1 MLLAHAIGWMAWAL
15 LTPLVVVPLA
25 RRFGMTRGPSLARD
39 LAVHALA
46 MIGLAAVQT
55 AVVAFTT
62 ATIYYGIS
70 PLATRDIFVDRTFTT
85 FALNAL
91 IYATI
96 VAVVR
101 ASQVAAEIR
110 QRTIDAAHLES
121 RAARAELIALYGQL
135 QPHFLF
141 NALNGIAEL
150 THTDPPKAAQMIRSL
165 GELLRASIHGAG
177 TVTTTL
183 RSEVEFVRR
192 YVELQQMRF
201 ELFEFSMRVDPE
213 AMNAIVPPLL
223 LQPLVENAI
232 KHTVGVSGAG
242 KASLVVDRRKDRLAI
257 VVSDNGPG
265 FGGKDSAGNGI
276 GLSTTRERLD
286 RLFGPA
292 YRLDLSPDG
301 DPGAVV
307 SLDLPYLS
315 ESLTPA

>member
-1 MLLAHAIGWMAWAL
+1 MLAHGIGWTVWAL
-15 LTPLVVVPLA
+15 LTPLVIVPLA
-25 RRFGMTRGPSLARD
+25 RRFPLGRATTLPRD
-39 LAVHALA
+39 FAVHAFA
-46 MIGLAAVQT
+46 MIGLAAAQT
-55 AVVAFTT
+55 ATVAFTT

-70 PLATRDIFVDRTFTT
+70 RLATRDIFVDRTFTT

-96 VAVVR
+96 VATIR
-101 ASQVAAEIR
+101 ASLVSADIR
-110 QRTIDAAHLES
+110 QRTIDAAQLEA

-150 THTDPPKAAQMIRSL
+150 THSDPAKAAAMIRSL
-165 GELLRASIHGAG
+165 GELLRASIVGAG

-183 RSEVEFVRR
+183 RSEVDFVRR

-201 ELFEFSMRVDPE
+201 DLFEFSKRVAPT
-213 AMNAIVPPLL
+213 AMNAVVPPLL

-232 KHTVGVSGAG
+232 KHTVGRSGSG
-242 KASLVVDRRKDRLAI
+242 KASLVVDRRDDQLAI
-257 VVSDNGPG
+257 VLTDDGPG
-265 FGGKDSAGNGI
+265 FGVNDAAGSGI

-286 RLFGPA
+286 RLFGQS
-292 YRLDLSPDG
+292 YRLELSPSG

-315 ESLTPA
+315 EKLSPA